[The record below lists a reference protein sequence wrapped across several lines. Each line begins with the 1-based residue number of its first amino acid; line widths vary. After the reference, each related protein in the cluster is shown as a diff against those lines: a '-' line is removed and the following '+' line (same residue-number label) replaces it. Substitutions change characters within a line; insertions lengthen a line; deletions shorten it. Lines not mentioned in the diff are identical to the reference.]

1 MHSAYSKPLSVR
13 SNQKQDFQS
22 GCKKWLERRKL
33 LIQERSFDLNPS
45 VLTKINQKIDRER
58 SIFFTINGKGV
69 LAVRAISEHSSAHRA
84 PYNRLLTITYRPRL
98 DLARPGESAITHS
111 SH

>member
-1 MHSAYSKPLSVR
+1 MHSAYSKSLSVR

-33 LIQERSFDLNPS
+33 VIRERGFDSNPS
-45 VLTKINQKIDRER
+45 VLTVINKKIDRDR
-58 SIFFTINGKGV
+58 SFFMTNGKGV
-69 LAVRAISEHSSAHRA
+69 MAVRAISEHSSTHRT
-84 PYNRLLTITYRPRL
+84 PYNRRLILKYRHRL
-98 DLARPGESAITHS
+98 DLARLGESAITHS